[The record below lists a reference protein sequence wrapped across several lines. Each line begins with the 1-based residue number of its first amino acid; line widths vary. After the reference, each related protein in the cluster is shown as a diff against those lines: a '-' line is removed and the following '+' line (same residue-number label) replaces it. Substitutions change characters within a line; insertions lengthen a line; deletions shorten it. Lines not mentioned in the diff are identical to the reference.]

1 MAKSKKQKEQ
11 FKKPVIN
18 TDFIF
23 EPSNPVKYI
32 IYLSAGLLSLI
43 FAVIYIFSANS
54 VNGGFGFP
62 LDDPWIHLTF
72 AKNLVDYHSFSYF
85 RTEMATAGSTSP
97 VYTLILAAGF
107 FISRN
112 EMILSYV
119 LGISFLILSS
129 IFFYKLTSF
138 DFARENY
145 YAIIATAIL
154 IADKWMNFVSVS
166 GMETTLFI
174 FILLATAYFYR
185 QRNAVLFAVFFS
197 LIMWARPDGIA
208 FIGALAVDYFIVTRL
223 SKSDR
228 ELRLFTKNDFIR
240 IGITITIF
248 LVLYFAMNLVLSGS
262 LLPNTYNAK
271 LTYYSPEFRSRAEF
285 FKNEVWNYFIAG
297 AYGIAMI
304 GFLAGSVFA
313 LLGLLKKKYTPYL
326 LYIMFVAAL
335 VFIYWYK
342 LPYAHRFGRYMM
354 PVIPFF
360 ILVSSMGFRD
370 LFKIAAS
377 YMNSA
382 KIASGGIIITLLI
395 ILSYSLFNY
404 ADNKSNYAAECKYIS
419 DRQVAAAIWI
429 KNNTNENDI
438 IATHDVGAIGYY
450 SDRKIVDVAG
460 LVTPGL
466 IDKISDLNYVSYM
479 KEVLDKSGV
488 TYLAFLREWY
498 RVANQKSLFTTE
510 SISPVEIMEVFKY
523 TPGKTL
529 ILSKSSNGIILNA
542 INAFGTR
549 NPQQIQRAMQYLN
562 SALQYDPNS
571 STTYFLLGVGSM
583 LNKDNANAEKYLLK
597 AVEIFPD
604 YKDALGQLGL
614 FYRQSGKPVEAI
626 KYFEKYLVLN
636 PDDKNISG
644 QLKELIEQEKKSGNE
659 NNKK

>member
-1 MAKSKKQKEQ
+1 MAKLKKHKELTKKQL
-11 FKKPVIN
+11 IN
-18 TDFIF
+18 PDFDF
-23 EPSNPVKYI
+23 EPSKQIKYL
-32 IYLSAGLLSLI
+32 IYFSAGLLSLI
-43 FAVIYIFSANS
+43 LAVFYVYSANS

-107 FISRN
+107 FFSRN

-119 LGISFLILSS
+119 LGILFLILSS
-129 IFFYKLTSF
+129 VFFYRLSTL
-138 DFARENY
+138 DFAKENY
-145 YAIIATAIL
+145 YAIIATAIF
-154 IADKWMNFVSVS
+154 ISDKWINFVSVS
-166 GMETTLFI
+166 GMETTMFI
-174 FILLATAYFYR
+174 FILIAAAYFYR
-185 QRNAVLFAVFFS
+185 QRNPVIFAVFFS

-223 SKSDR
+223 SKSDK
-228 ELRLFTKNDFIR
+228 EIRLFTKNDFIK
-240 IGITITIF
+240 IGITVAVF
-248 LVLYFAMNLVLSGS
+248 LLLYFAMNLALSGS

-271 LTYYSPEFRSRAEF
+271 LTYYSPEFRSREEF
-285 FKNEVWNYFIAG
+285 FKNEVWNYFTAG
-297 AYGIAMI
+297 SYGIIMI
-304 GFLAGSVFA
+304 GFMAGLVFA
-313 LLGLLKKKYTPYL
+313 ILGLFKKKYTPYL

-354 PVIPFF
+354 PIIPFF
-360 ILVSSMGFRD
+360 ILVSSLGFRD
-370 LFKIAAS
+370 LFNAAAK

-382 KIASGGIIITLLI
+382 KIAYGGIFI
-395 ILSYSLFNY
+395 ILLVILGYSFRNY
-404 ADNKSNYAAECKYIS
+404 ADNKSNYASECKYIS

-429 KNNTNENDI
+429 KNNTSENDI
-438 IATHDVGAIGYY
+438 IATHDVGAIGFY

-498 RVANQKSLFTTE
+498 RVANQTPLFTTE
-510 SISPVEIMEVFKY
+510 NISPVEIMEVFRY

-529 ILSKSSNGIILNA
+529 VLSKTSNSIILNA

-562 SALQYDPNS
+562 SAIQQDPNS

-583 LNKDNANAEKYLLK
+583 LVKDNVNAEKFLLK
-597 AVEIFPD
+597 AVELFPD

-614 FYRQSGKPVEAI
+614 FYKQSGKSAEAI
-626 KYFEKYLVLN
+626 KYLEMYLVLN
-636 PDDKNISG
+636 PADKNVAG
-644 QLKELIEQEKKSGNE
+644 QLNELIEQQKKSGNE
-659 NNKK
+659 NIKK